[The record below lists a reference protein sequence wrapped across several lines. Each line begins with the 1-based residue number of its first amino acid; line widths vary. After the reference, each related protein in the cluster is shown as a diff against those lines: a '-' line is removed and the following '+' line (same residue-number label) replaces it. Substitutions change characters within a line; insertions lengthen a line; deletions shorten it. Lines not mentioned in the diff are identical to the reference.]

1 MKFIMSERITE
12 NLVRELLKSKGFYSN
27 KNITVEEQSSSF
39 KNINEL
45 LKTSSKSGKD
55 NKGFPEF
62 IISSTDFPSH
72 VIVIE
77 CKKDI
82 KNHESQNLDKPK
94 DFAVD
99 GALWYSEKLARKF
112 KVISIGVSG
121 QSKSSLKI
129 SVFFQD
135 NHKTSALRLKTRS
148 EKPVEEFMSFND
160 FVPTSD
166 YDPVV
171 SKKRLDDIFIFSR
184 QIHNYLREHAKV
196 SESQK
201 PLIICGTLIALK
213 DESFRKKYKF
223 LKPKDLSDQWFNAI
237 KREIFSSKMPNLKK
251 ENILN
256 SFIPIK
262 DHPKLNK
269 KSKKFSTGVLY
280 ELIILIDENVFPY
293 IKIYKDFDVIG
304 KFFSEFLKYSGG
316 DKQSFGIVLTPHHIT
331 NLFVELSELSEK
343 DVVVDTC
350 CGTGGFLVAAMQSQI
365 SKVST
370 QSQKDHIMKNNIIG
384 AEDFPEM
391 FTLAA
396 GNMILRGDG
405 KANIYQGDCFDEK
418 IITNLKSHK
427 PTVGFI
433 NPPFAQKDED
443 LHELE
448 YVKNMLSLLTKRGR
462 GIAILPM
469 SCVIIPSK
477 IKHELLEKHSLEGV
491 LSMPNDLF
499 YPVGTVTCVLVFSAN
514 VAHSKNKETW
524 FGYCKNDGFRKDKVL
539 GRIDYYNK
547 WNEINKLWVDS
558 FLNKKVIKNFS
569 LMKKISGDDEWCA
582 EAYMETDYSQ
592 LTEKKYNKTVKEFLK
607 HLIDIE

>member
-1 MKFIMSERITE
+1 MSERITE
-12 NLVRELLKSKGFYSN
+12 SLVRDILKSKGYYSN
-27 KNITVEEQSSSF
+27 KNITVEEQSSKF
-39 KNINEL
+39 KNINDL
-45 LKTSSKSGKD
+45 LKTSSKSGK
-55 NKGFPEF
+55 NKKGFPEF
-62 IISSTDFPSH
+62 IISSSDYPNH
-72 VIVIE
+72 IIIIE
-77 CKKDI
+77 CKKDT
-82 KNHESQNLDKPK
+82 KNHESANLDIPK
-94 DFAVD
+94 DYAVD
-99 GALWYSEKLARKF
+99 GAIWYSKKLAKRF
-112 KVISIGVSG
+112 KVISVGVSG
-121 QSKSSLKI
+121 QKKSNLKL

-135 NHKTSALRLKTRS
+135 SFKSNPLRLNTKY
-148 EKPVEEFMSFND
+148 EKPINEILSFGD
-160 FVPTSD
+160 FVPTTD
-166 YDPVV
+166 FDPVV

-184 QIHNYLREHAKV
+184 LIHNYLREHAKV

-213 DESFRKKYKF
+213 DDNFKKKYRN
-223 LKPKDLSDQWFNAI
+223 LKPKDLAQQWFNAI

-256 SFIPIK
+256 SFIPLK

-269 KSKKFSTGVLY
+269 KSKKFSSGVLH
-280 ELIILIDENVFPY
+280 ELIIAIDENVFPY
-293 IKIYKDFDVIG
+293 INVYKDFDVIG

-331 NLFVELSELSEK
+331 NLFTQLSELTEK

-370 QSQKDHIMKNNIIG
+370 AKEKEFIMKNNIVG

-418 IITNLKSHK
+418 VIESLKSHK
-427 PTVGFI
+427 PTLGFI

-448 YVKNMLSLLTKRGR
+448 YVKNMLSLLPKRGK

-469 SCVIIPSK
+469 SCVITPSQLK
-477 IKHELLEKHSLEGV
+477 IDLLKENTLEGV

-499 YPVGTVTCVLVFSAN
+499 YPVGTVTCILIFSAKIS
-514 VAHSKNKETW
+514 HPENKETW
-524 FGYCKNDGFRKDKVL
+524 FGYCKDDGFRKDKIL

-547 WNEINKLWVDS
+547 WTDINKTWVDS
-558 FLNKKVIKNFS
+558 FLNRKVVKNFS
-569 LMKKISGDDEWCA
+569 LMKAVTGEDEWCA
-582 EAYMETDYSQ
+582 EAYMETDYSL
-592 LTEKKYNKTVKEFLK
+592 LTEKEYNNTVKDFLK
-607 HLIDIE
+607 HLVDLE